1 MDYFYFRLG
10 SDVCCVWYKVCC
22 MGVIFIYRLR
32 LIFIKCDKIILFCY
46 KNGVYSMFDVDYI
59 IIEVLLFRFL
69 VGSLYFYYVVNY
81 FVVCIL
87 LCGEFFGLDLFYCL

>member
-1 MDYFYFRLG
+1 MYVVYDIKFVVCVFLLGCYFYL
-10 SDVCCVWYKVCC
+10 Y
-22 MGVIFIYRLR
+22 MYIYRLR

-69 VGSLYFYYVVNY
+69 VGSLYFYYVANY

-87 LCGEFFGLDLFYCL
+87 LCGEFFG